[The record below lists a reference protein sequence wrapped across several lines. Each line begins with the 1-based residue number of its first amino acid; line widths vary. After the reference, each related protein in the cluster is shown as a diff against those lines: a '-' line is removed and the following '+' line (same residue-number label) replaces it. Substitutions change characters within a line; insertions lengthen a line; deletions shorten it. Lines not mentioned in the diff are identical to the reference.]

1 MNGQTALP
9 QSQEGGAMEIQQLSR
24 GGHLAASI
32 SNVVVRALAEHTGR
46 GPTKARTT
54 IGENVIVVVVQD
66 ALTKGERV
74 LAAKGDAQA
83 VLDIRKR
90 YQVAMSDEVVAAIEQ
105 LTGRHVVAFMSDNHI
120 DPDVA
125 VEVFVLEP
133 RSAVHEVQAT
143 GEVGDFEE
151 PLDGVGPRDE

>member
-1 MNGQTALP
+1 MRGQTALP
-9 QSQEGGAMEIQQLSR
+9 LAEGGAIEIQQLPR

-32 SNVVVRALAEHTGR
+32 SNLVVHALAEYTGR

-74 LAAKGDAQA
+74 LAANRDAQA

-90 YQVAMSDEVVAAIEQ
+90 YQIAMSDDVVGGVEQ

-133 RSAVHEVQAT
+133 LSAVHEVQAT
-143 GEVGDFEE
+143 DEVGDFEE
-151 PLDGVGPRDE
+151 PLDGVGPTDE